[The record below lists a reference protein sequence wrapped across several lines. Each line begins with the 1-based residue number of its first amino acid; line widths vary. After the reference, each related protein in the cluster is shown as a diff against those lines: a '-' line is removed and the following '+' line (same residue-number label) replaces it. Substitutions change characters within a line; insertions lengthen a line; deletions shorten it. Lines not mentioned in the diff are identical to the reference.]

1 MISESQEL
9 LLFLV
14 ILINTLMDLK
24 DAHFA
29 CSEIAVSESTNFMSI
44 HHGMEVSTPPLA
56 LLEADQE
63 QLSLELGLV
72 CLSLAEKDLRQ
83 KLKEFLRLNT
93 ISSKHSRTTL
103 ISLFAQLKH
112 LQSSHT
118 PPNQLTLL
126 LCVRKCKR
134 EDNGPLLPFRI
145 HLELTWLLLMPAPLT
160 GKISWPQSESVWKL
174 WKLIQNW
181 IRTTTLQFMDL
192 LEPSQTSLCFIN
204 SYRFINQHC

>member
-1 MISESQEL
+1 LLTNMISESLEL

-14 ILINTLMDLK
+14 ILISMLMDLK

-29 CSEIAVSESTNFMSI
+29 CSEIAVSENTNFMSI
-44 HHGMEVSTPPLA
+44 HHGMEVSTPQLA
-56 LLEADQE
+56 LLEADQV

-103 ISLFAQLKH
+103 ISLSALLKPP
-112 LQSSHT
+112 QSSHT

-134 EDNGPLLPFRI
+134 EDSGPLLPFRI
-145 HLELTWLLLMPAPLT
+145 HQELIWLLPMPAPLT
-160 GKISWPQSESVWKL
+160 GK
-174 WKLIQNW
+174 
-181 IRTTTLQFMDL
+181 TL
-192 LEPSQTSLCFIN
+192 
-204 SYRFINQHC
+204 